1 MEGRKEMLTATTIDE
16 LKQIPLFS
24 KLSTEDLRSLSQA
37 LEEKTCKKEEIL
49 YQEGEVPGILY
60 LVQQGSVEITKKDPS
75 GHRQVIATILT
86 GRFFGELSFFEGR
99 RHGAQARA
107 TADSRLLL
115 LNRSVYD
122 DLEKSRPLLVH
133 QLLREIILTI
143 SLNLDTMN
151 DMFLQMINYTFYGG
165 RAGKIENPG

>member
-1 MEGRKEMLTATTIDE
+1 MLTRTTIEE

-24 KLSTEDLRSLSQA
+24 KLSPEDLQSLSGA
-37 LEEKTCKKEEIL
+37 LDERSCPKDEIL
-49 YQEGEVPGILY
+49 YQEGEVPGMLY

-107 TADSRLLL
+107 TAESRLLL
-115 LNRSVYD
+115 LNRYVYD
-122 DLEKSRPLLVH
+122 ELEKNQPLLVH
-133 QLLREIILTI
+133 KLLREIILTI

-165 RAGKIENPG
+165 RAGKVENPG